1 MYVRVTGTYSARD
14 KCAHRLALRELK
26 LSPFWRFNER
36 IKPFIK
42 SNSTRFNNNNKKKE
56 KGKRKGKKRI
66 EKRKGIR
73 IHSDKK
79 EKKLKR
85 QVDKRPPPHRSQSIS
100 SPKCCTSLGMPHSI
114 YIDEAFEKRSLSQ
127 IRIAHTH
134 LISLA
139 LNLNLSRYRKNCSTA
154 TDVFH
159 FRNGEIIDRRLSF
172 RNGNQRDR
180 VIERFSWVTR
190 VHTRNSGSV
199 TGSMKRGIESILRNS
214 HPCITSSFHLQQ
226 CLVCFHFPFSF
237 PPRNCARIPRCEE
250 TPSRPRDRLNAKKRW
265 QRGCSRIFPRERR
278 GRVPGWICNAKGDV
292 LGAIV
297 ELLGS
302 LTRDEC
308 RLVLRIVFP
317 RFITIRF
324 IERLSLRNFP
334 RFRPSSFSNIGIL
347 EA

>member
-1 MYVRVTGTYSARD
+1 
-14 KCAHRLALRELK
+14 
-26 LSPFWRFNER
+26 
-36 IKPFIK
+36 
-42 SNSTRFNNNNKKKE
+42 
-56 KGKRKGKKRI
+56 
-66 EKRKGIR
+66 
-73 IHSDKK
+73 
-79 EKKLKR
+79 
-85 QVDKRPPPHRSQSIS
+85 
-100 SPKCCTSLGMPHSI
+100 MPHSI

-159 FRNGEIIDRRLSF
+159 FRNGGIGDHRSTIILSQWKSTRSCDRAIFLGDACF
-172 RNGNQRDR
+172 ED
-180 VIERFSWVTR
+180 
-190 VHTRNSGSV
+190 TRNSGSV
-199 TGSMKRGIESILRNS
+199 TGSMKRSIESILRNS
-214 HPCITSSFHLQQ
+214 YPCITSSFHLQQ

-237 PPRNCARIPRCEE
+237 PPHNCARIPRCEE

-308 RLVLRIVFP
+308 RLVLRI
-317 RFITIRF
+317 IRF
-324 IERLSLRNFP
+324 STIYHDTIYRTTLSSKFFSISPFILFEYRNICFSRRNFSLE
-334 RFRPSSFSNIGIL
+334 FRRIKIL
-347 EA
+347 MM